1 MYNENM
7 DINEFQTAGA
17 WYKKMKMEGY
27 NVPLALYYA
36 LVKLMDDK
44 HIPFSVAYREL
55 LDEEKIKIVNK
66 NIFFN
71 L

>member
-1 MYNENM
+1 M

-17 WYKKMKMEGY
+17 WYRKIKAEEY
-27 NVPLALYYA
+27 TVPLALYYA

-44 HIPFSVAYREL
+44 RIPFPEAYKEL
-55 LDEEKIKIVNK
+55 QAEGRIKEINKTVNFK
-66 NIFFN
+66 